1 MKQFNYTVADPLG
14 IHARPAGMLAKEAKS
29 FGDTVVTVTK
39 DGNTVKT
46 SQLMKLMS
54 LGVKQGDTITISAEG
69 SAEDT
74 AIAAMEKFLK
84 ENL

>member
-1 MKQFNYTVADPLG
+1 
-14 IHARPAGMLAKEAKS
+14 
-29 FGDTVVTVTK
+29 
-39 DGNTVKT
+39 
-46 SQLMKLMS
+46 MKLMS